1 MLFFKKRKKSIK
13 SSFLLIYNKN
23 SNIISYICIYAN
35 KLALQMI
42 NDKEL
47 LNELGKGEL
56 SAYDSLYVTYSA
68 RVREFAFRLTKN
80 MEEAED
86 ITHNI
91 FLKVWEEKE
100 EISKVDSFKS
110 YLFTMTKNL
119 IFNSFKKNNLKLKYK
134 QSVNYFQNEEMD
146 SRIYANDLDILIA
159 LAIEKMPEERKQIF
173 KMSRYEEMSYK
184 EIADK
189 LTISPKTVQYHI
201 SHALSDL
208 RKVMTLISIFF

>member
-146 SRIYANDLDILIA
+146 SHIYANDLDILIA

>member
-1 MLFFKKRKKSIK
+1 
-13 SSFLLIYNKN
+13 
-23 SNIISYICIYAN
+23 
-35 KLALQMI
+35 MI

-56 SAYDSLYVTYSA
+56 SAYDSLYVTYST

-146 SRIYANDLDILIA
+146 SHIYANDLDILIA